1 MLTKLKPKTG
11 MIFSGGASPLEISSP
26 QSASKKIIISA
37 GVNGEIKIEKENI
50 DYKILSPS
58 EIEETGTLAIF
69 YNQPISF
76 YDIPT
81 INLMTY
87 PLKLWHNLLNEDE
100 FTTSALEQHSLWGEN
115 NHTTLDYVDF
125 NNTSLRIEKFWD
137 DGNNVISGEVHILD
151 TAAGRDLFSMCKT
164 GRPGLSSR
172 GVGDLIPDF
181 LHGCKVYGSSKAN
194 ESRLLASNEEE
205 WDRISNDPSLNHYQ
219 IEFQG
224 FTIVDPEPYVNVCW
238 DAVSYPAVPIAAVS
252 LAPKE
257 VLKEYMEN
265 NPVEKRLR
273 KFMEASTV
281 RDIDFKKN
289 IAAAVNR
296 D

>member
-1 MLTKLKPKTG
+1 MITKMKPRKNS
-11 MIFSGGASPLEISSP
+11 MIFSGGASPMVITPKPSNQKMIL
-26 QSASKKIIISA
+26 SA
-37 GVNGEIKIEKENI
+37 GINGEIKIEKEPI
-50 DYKILSPS
+50 DYKILSP
-58 EIEETGTLAIF
+58 IEREDTGTLVIF

-87 PLKLWHNLLNEDE
+87 PLKLWHKLLNEDE
-100 FTTSALEQHSLWGEN
+100 FTGSALEQHSLWGEN

-151 TAAGRDLFSMCKT
+151 TAAGRDLFSLCKT

-172 GVGDLIPDF
+172 GVGDLLPDF
-181 LHGCKVYGSSKAN
+181 AHGCEVFGHSDAN
-194 ESRLLASNEEE
+194 YSTLLASNEEE
-205 WDRISNDPSLNHYQ
+205 WQRFCTDPTQKNIN
-219 IEFQG
+219 IELKG

-252 LAPKE
+252 IAPKD
-257 VLKEYMEN
+257 VLKEYLEN

-273 KFMEASTV
+273 DFMTASSV
-281 RDIDFKKN
+281 RDVTFKEGL
-289 IAAAVNR
+289 AAAVKR
-296 D
+296 K